1 MSAPGPAH
9 PAQPNAASLQA
20 LLAQPLMQEHLQKLV
35 ADGKIPPEQYAKV
48 WSGACTTARRRADA
62 RAAQI
67 QQMQALQL
75 QQQQQAQAQAQAAT
89 PPPPRVRAARPGS
102 GGR

>member
-48 WSGACTTARRRADA
+48 RSGA
-62 RAAQI
+62 RAASSP
-67 QQMQALQL
+67 AH
-75 QQQQQAQAQAQAAT
+75 
-89 PPPPRVRAARPGS
+89 
-102 GGR
+102 